1 MKNKRNYIFLF
12 ESIVTTVMFFC
23 CLVILVFIIWF
34 GVLHP
39 REGTNPIATLFIGG
53 GLFVGAAI
61 VTAVLIITSFY
72 SYWTFQDDSIVI
84 KKLFSKRKQIKLTE
98 ITKVE
103 KTTTMS
109 PLYGI
114 YSLETYV
121 IYSNDKKI
129 EIMIREEKDYL
140 ELISVLN
147 KFIDS

>member
-1 MKNKRNYIFLF
+1 M
-12 ESIVTTVMFFC
+12 TVLFFC

-39 REGTNPIATLFIGG
+39 SEGTDPIKI
-53 GLFVGAAI
+53 LFVLGGMFGGAAI

-72 SYWTFQDDSIVI
+72 TYWVFQDDSIVF
-84 KKLFSKRKQIKLTE
+84 KKLFSKRKEIKLTE

-103 KTTTMS
+103 KTTTPS
-109 PLYGI
+109 PLYVV
-114 YSLETYV
+114 YSVETYV
-121 IYSNDKKI
+121 IYSSDKKI
-129 EIMIREEKDYL
+129 AIMIREEKDYL